1 MHPHGGATQGYE
13 DSHGSKS
20 TEVRWSVARSERG
33 PKRIDSILD
42 TYQPSSL
49 SAYLNPSTH
58 RFAPRPSS
66 PPRRRIICHNFT
78 TFARTHEDSSSQY
91 RAFATVDFEV
101 PAHLSDVEKWSK
113 VEVKV
118 KYMGQPLC
126 DEEIEKAENHV
137 ARMTSSK
144 KIDEKDHVAQGESGS
159 LTPNSLTPTTT
170 FNTKMIWKDMEDGK
184 NLALAYNMA
193 SMLGGSIKIVREFR

>member
-1 MHPHGGATQGYE
+1 
-13 DSHGSKS
+13 
-20 TEVRWSVARSERG
+20 
-33 PKRIDSILD
+33 
-42 TYQPSSL
+42 
-49 SAYLNPSTH
+49 
-58 RFAPRPSS
+58 
-66 PPRRRIICHNFT
+66 
-78 TFARTHEDSSSQY
+78 
-91 RAFATVDFEV
+91 
-101 PAHLSDVEKWSK
+101 
-113 VEVKV
+113 
-118 KYMGQPLC
+118 MGQPLC
-126 DEEIEKAENHV
+126 DEEIEKAENHA